1 MEAELGLSVAAQRCR
16 DARLPE
22 LLLVVRRRGRR
33 RRRRRAFVAAG
44 LLVLLAVVV
53 GRAFGAGAGRS
64 PALSPSP
71 PAIAHGEPRRPN
83 VAAAQVVVVPGSAT
97 ATATFVRDDPGVLA
111 RHVVATQEQ
120 AAWFVDDAGLQAL
133 LREDGRAEG
142 LVRLAERV
150 LVRAD
155 VVDPYGDTP

>member
-1 MEAELGLSVAAQRCR
+1 MEAEHGLSVAAQRSR
-16 DARLPE
+16 DARLPG
-22 LLLVVRRRGRR
+22 LLLAVRRRGRR
-33 RRRRRAFVAAG
+33 RRRRRAFVAAV

-53 GRAFGAGAGRS
+53 GRAFGPGVASS
-64 PALSPSP
+64 PDAWPSP
-71 PAIAHGEPRRPN
+71 PAFAHGEPRRPN

-111 RHVVATQEQ
+111 RHAVATQERG
-120 AAWFVDDAGLQAL
+120 AWFVDDAGLQAL

-155 VVDPYGDTP
+155 VVDPYGGVP

>member
-1 MEAELGLSVAAQRCR
+1 MEAELGMSVAAERCR

-22 LLLVVRRRGRR
+22 LLLALRRRGRR
-33 RRRRRAFVAAG
+33 RRRRRAFVAV
-44 LLVLLAVVV
+44 VLSVALTVAV
-53 GRAFGAGAGRS
+53 GRAFGPGLGRS
-64 PALSPSP
+64 PKALPSP
-71 PAIAHGEPRRPN
+71 PPIAHSEPRRPS
-83 VAAAQVVVVPGSAT
+83 VPAAQVVVVTGSAT
-97 ATATFVRDDPGVLA
+97 TRATIVRDDPGVLA
-111 RHVVATQEQ
+111 RRAVATQAH

-155 VVDPYGDTP
+155 VVDPYGEVP

>member
-1 MEAELGLSVAAQRCR
+1 MEGDLGLSVAAQRCR

-22 LLLVVRRRGRR
+22 LLLAVRRRGRR
-33 RRRRRAFVAAG
+33 RRRRRTLAVAV
-44 LLVLLAVVV
+44 LFVLLTVAV
-53 GRAFGAGAGRS
+53 GRAFGPGLGRS
-64 PALSPSP
+64 PDALPSP
-71 PAIAHGEPRRPN
+71 PRIAHGEPRSPS
-83 VAAAQVVVVPGSAT
+83 VAAAQVVVVTGSAT
-97 ATATFVRDDPGVLA
+97 TRATVVRDDPGVLA
-111 RHVVATQEQ
+111 RHAVATQEH

-142 LVRLAERV
+142 LVRIAERV

>member
-22 LLLVVRRRGRR
+22 LLHAVRRRGRR
-33 RRRRRAFVAAG
+33 RRRRRAFVAVVL
-44 LLVLLAVVV
+44 LLVMTVAV
-53 GRAFGAGAGRS
+53 GRAFGPGGGRS
-64 PALSPSP
+64 PNALPSP
-71 PAIAHGEPRRPN
+71 PPIAQGEPRRPN
-83 VAAAQVVVVPGSAT
+83 VAAAQVVVVTGSAIT
-97 ATATFVRDDPGVLA
+97 SATVVRDDPGVLA
-111 RHVVATQEQ
+111 RHAVATQPS

>member
-1 MEAELGLSVAAQRCR
+1 MEAEHGLSVAAQRCR

-22 LLLVVRRRGRR
+22 LLLAVRRRGRR

-53 GRAFGAGAGRS
+53 GRAFGPGGDRS
-64 PALSPSP
+64 PAALPSP
-71 PAIAHGEPRRPN
+71 PAFAHGEPLRPN

-111 RHVVATQEQ
+111 RHAVATQQQ

-142 LVRLAERV
+142 LVRLGERV

-155 VVDPYGDTP
+155 VVDPYVGAP